1 MSNNTIISYTIF
13 SELRNSYTSWES
25 LKEYLESSDGGLL
38 KILSTSNP
46 KYKIIRYEKGV
57 SKFNVAH
64 VPYFRSVIWNINE
77 NIPVCVAPIKATNN
91 NFPYNT
97 LEECINNEVVCE
109 EFLEGFM
116 INVFKTHDDI
126 YISSRSKLDA
136 TGRFYSTRTFKD
148 LFTEAYLNTNYHG
161 VQSNDINITDL
172 LNGVIVN
179 PDMSRDEVAIFY
191 SYIVQHPEHRI
202 VKNINELQVHK
213 VISGTVYNN
222 GKVVINKLYDT
233 IPQIRLTEYD
243 GAMSVNDF
251 KQMIFTENGWGFQGI
266 VFTDKNGNRW
276 RYRSDKFM
284 SVKSLRGN
292 SSNML
297 TRYAQLVEQN
307 LTKKYLEYY
316 PEDEIYF
323 SFFNLYFT
331 VHVTNLFELYQKLH
345 IYKSITRD
353 EINKMYLPHL
363 YNIHGYY
370 LTNLR
375 SKGEQITINDVMIY
389 LRKQPW
395 QRISFLIKMSFIF
408 GNNQTNNINEVL
420 DNTNDIDNINNT
432 IDGQ

>member
-1 MSNNTIISYTIF
+1 MPNNTIVSYTIF
-13 SELRNSYTSWES
+13 SDLRNNYTSWES
-25 LKEYLESSDGGLL
+25 LKDYLESSDGGLL
-38 KILSTSNP
+38 KVLSTSNP

-57 SKFNVAH
+57 SKFSVVH
-64 VPYFRSVIWNINE
+64 VPYFRSVVWDINE
-77 NIPVCVAPIKATNN
+77 NIPVCVAPIKASNDD
-91 NFPYNT
+91 FPYNT
-97 LEECINNEVVCE
+97 LDECINNEVVCE

-136 TGRFYSTRTFKD
+136 TGRFYSTHTFKE
-148 LFTEAYLNTNYHG
+148 LFTEAYLNTNYPG

-172 LNGVIVN
+172 LNGVSVN
-179 PDMSRDEVAIFY
+179 PDTSRDETAVFY

-202 VKNINELQVHK
+202 VKNITQARVHK

-222 GKVVINKLYDT
+222 GKVVINKVYDT
-233 IPQIRLTEYD
+233 IPQIKLTEYD
-243 GAMSVNDF
+243 GAMTVNNF
-251 KQMIFTENGWGFQGI
+251 KQMILTENGWGFQGI

-345 IYKSITRD
+345 VHKSITRD

-363 YNIHGYY
+363 YNIHGHY

-375 SKGEQITINDVMIY
+375 SKGEKITINDVMVY
-389 LRKQPW
+389 LQKQPW
-395 QRISFLIKMSFIF
+395 QRIAFLIKMSLVL
-408 GNNQTNNINEVL
+408 GNNQTNDIDEVL
-420 DNTNDIDNINNT
+420 DNTNDNDSDNT